1 MALDLSVAQYTYR
14 REFGFFFFFNIAVAV
29 SSTCRGISILDAH
42 LGCSLLTS
50 FFSAPDA
57 SLTPR
62 LEAVRVPH
70 NTDTHFRLT
79 FPLDGALFTKSGS
92 ADMLDVVAFCR
103 QAYGRELKRKGLM
116 EKGGE
121 GGVRENR
128 VDGDGGEDG
137 DGEGG
142 MEKKRK
148 ESGEGLRINDF
159 ELVQIEFKSDVV

>member
-42 LGCSLLTS
+42 RGCSLLTS

-92 ADMLDVVAFCR
+92 ADMLDLVAFCR
-103 QAYGRELKRKGLM
+103 QVYGRELKRKGWM

-121 GGVRENR
+121 GVVRENK
-128 VDGDGGEDG
+128 VDGDA
-137 DGEGG
+137 EGG

-148 ESGEGLRINDF
+148 ESGDGLRINDF